1 MSQEARI
8 ESLRARHAAL
18 ESQIAAEDGRPR
30 PDAELLNR
38 LKIDKLHLKQEIE
51 RLRSALQAA

>member
-8 ESLRARHAAL
+8 ASLRARHASL
-18 ESQIAAEDGRPR
+18 ENQIAAEDGRPR

-38 LKIDKLHLKQEIE
+38 LQIDKLHVKQEIE